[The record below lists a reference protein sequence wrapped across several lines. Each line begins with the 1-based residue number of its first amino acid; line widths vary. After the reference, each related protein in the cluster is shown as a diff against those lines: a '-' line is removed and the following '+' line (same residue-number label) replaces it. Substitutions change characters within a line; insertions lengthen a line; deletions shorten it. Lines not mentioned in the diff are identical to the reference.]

1 MTYDG
6 IIECEECGARYKIFK
21 QSIPIRDKDS
31 IECHKCRAELKRWN
45 GGVMYR
51 VELIS
56 ED

>member
-1 MTYDG
+1 MIYDG
-6 IIECEECGARYKIFK
+6 IIECEECSARYKIFK

-31 IECHKCRAELKRWN
+31 IECHKCGAELKRWN